1 MMQCQ
6 VENRDDA
13 EKQLQNDNE
22 FYWIIEK
29 KIIQQTKKW
38 IFKVIFSEAY
48 LKLWRIIES
57 KARMAKL

>member
-38 IFKVIFSEAY
+38 IFNKMVG
-48 LKLWRIIES
+48 
-57 KARMAKL
+57 

>member
-1 MMQCQ
+1 MMQFQ
-6 VENRDDA
+6 VENSDDA

-57 KARMAKL
+57 KAHMAKL

>member
-48 LKLWRIIES
+48 LKLWQIIES
-57 KARMAKL
+57 KAHMAKL

>member
-57 KARMAKL
+57 KACMAKL